1 MVHRLDAGTQR
12 YSVGIETPRFWATS
26 RGDIP
31 PFKSLRADSTFPG
44 VIRRLRPPLRP
55 RHRGQASTGSLGQ
68 QLPLHLRQRRH
79 DVEEEAAG
87 RGRSV
92 DTVGR
97 AAELD
102 PAALQVGLIGE
113 DTFAP
118 GFLQG
123 VELEVERLL
132 VGRDPGVTDPHAAP
146 PVIFLET
153 HRTRTLARGRFRE
166 WFPRSGMPRLG
177 IVAP

>member
-1 MVHRLDAGTQR
+1 MCTQR

-55 RHRGQASTGSLGQ
+55 RHRGQASTGPLGQ

-87 RGRSV
+87 RGRRV

-97 AAELD
+97 AVVTWNTVYMAAVIDQLQAE
-102 PAALQVGLIGE
+102 VRMVNEE
-113 DTFAP
+113 DIARLSLARYEHINPYGKYRF
-118 GFLQG
+118 
-123 VELEVERLL
+123 EVEKGLSRSRLRLL
-132 VGRDPGVTDPHAAP
+132 RQPSEHQSP
-146 PVIFLET
+146 
-153 HRTRTLARGRFRE
+153 
-166 WFPRSGMPRLG
+166 
-177 IVAP
+177 